1 MIMIQTSQI
10 LFLDRDNKT
19 KPVILSFLILRTYI
33 KKKKFNLEGITH
45 YNRYKISVVTLSS
58 VYIALGKKALIKI
71 KLGKFETD

>member
-19 KPVILSFLILRTYI
+19 KPVILFLDFENLY
-33 KKKKFNLEGITH
+33 KKEKFNLEGITH